1 MFHPPT
7 APQEARCYNR
17 SAMNTE
23 RKPLLVIL
31 DGHGIIHRAY
41 HALRD
46 QPLTVRRTG
55 EPVSAV
61 YGFANTLLSVL
72 SELKPTHVAVALDP
86 SGPTFRHEKDETYK
100 AHRPPAPED
109 LHQQVVRCEE
119 LIEAF
124 DIPICRVDGYEADD
138 VLGTLAR
145 QAAEKGV
152 ETYLVTLDSD
162 IVQLVR
168 PGIHV
173 YMYRP
178 YQRDTVIYDEERT
191 RERYAIEPAQM
202 PDLKGL
208 KGDASDNIPGVPG
221 IGEKTAVKLVQQF
234 GSIENLYDHLEEV
247 QPEKLRENLRQHEE
261 EARHSKDMATIAIDA
276 PIDLD
281 LQACELKTTDREKVL
296 ALFRELEFRS
306 LVGRLPEWLG
316 QEQPPAAP
324 VPAIEVEPAKI
335 DYRAVHSEDELE
347 KLARRLADVG
357 SFAFD
362 TETTSLGA
370 MQAGLVGVSLSPAPG
385 EAYYVPVGHRP
396 GLGEK
401 EQLALSTV
409 LTRLG
414 PVLEDAAIGKVGHNG
429 KFDMLVLA
437 NQGVWTENLAF
448 DTMIA
453 AYVLGEGGGT
463 ESYRPGTGS
472 LGLKWLA
479 SKRLGVEMTPI
490 TDLIGPAGP
499 KQLSMDQAPISAA
512 TDYACADADMT
523 GRLRAGLER
532 DLREQGLWSLFAEIE
547 MPLVPVLARME
558 QAGVALDTSILREM
572 SRQLEGQV
580 AEVEEKVYA
589 EVGHRFNIASPQQL
603 SAILFEE
610 IGLPK
615 TRRTKYGYT
624 TDAQALE
631 ALRGAHPVIDLIL
644 LYRQLT
650 KLKSTY
656 VDTLPALINSKTGRV
671 HTTFNQTVAAT
682 GRLSSND
689 PNMQNIPVRTELGGQ
704 VRSAFVARD
713 IGPDPW
719 LLAADYSQ
727 IELRIMAH
735 LCKDPNL
742 LEAFHR
748 DEDIHA
754 STASQVFGVP
764 LDGVTPE
771 MRRRAKVFNFGVLYG
786 LTDFGL
792 SQREG
797 ISREDAAAFIQTYF
811 QKYERVRQW
820 QQDIVTETRR
830 QGYAETLA
838 GRRRYIPE
846 INSSNYQARSAAER
860 MAVNMPVQGTA
871 SDIIKIAMNR
881 IDAEMR
887 ERGLRSKMLLQVHDE
902 LIFEGPASELDAL
915 REMVLRVMPA
925 SLSLDVPLKV
935 DVKVGRNWGEME

>member
-1 MFHPPT
+1 MG
-7 APQEARCYNR
+7 
-17 SAMNTE
+17 SE
-23 RKPLLVIL
+23 RKPLLVVL

-55 EPVSAV
+55 EPVGAV

-72 SELKPTHVAVALDP
+72 DELKPTHVAVALDP
-86 SGPTFRHEKDETYK
+86 EGPTFRHEQDETYK

-124 DIPICRVDGYEADD
+124 QIPICRVERYEADD

-145 QAAEKGV
+145 QAAEQGIDI
-152 ETYLVTLDSD
+152 YLVTLDSD

-168 PGIHV
+168 PGVRV

-178 YQRDTVIYDEERT
+178 YQRDTVIYDEERA
-191 RERYAIEPAQM
+191 RERYGVEPGQLA
-202 PDLKGL
+202 DLKGL
-208 KGDASDNIPGVPG
+208 MGDASDNISGVPG
-221 IGEKTAVKLVQQF
+221 VGEKTATKLVQQF
-234 GSIENLYDHLEEV
+234 GSVDSLYERLEEV
-247 QPEKLRENLRQHEE
+247 QPEKLRENLRRHEDK
-261 EARHSKDMATIAIDA
+261 ARHSKSMATIVTDA

-281 LQACELKTTDREKVL
+281 LEACELKPLDSDRVL
-296 ALFRELEFRS
+296 SLFRELEFRS
-306 LVGRLPEWLG
+306 LVERLSGWLAG
-316 QEQPPAAP
+316 ERPSEPAA
-324 VPAIEVEPAKI
+324 VETKAVEA
-335 DYRAVHSEDELE
+335 DYRAVHSEEELE
-347 KLARRLADVG
+347 RLARRLAEAG

-362 TETTSLGA
+362 TETSTLGA
-370 MQAGLVGVSLSPAPG
+370 MRAGLVGISFSPAEG
-385 EAYYVPVGHRP
+385 EAYYVPVGHLP
-396 GLGEK
+396 SLGEQ
-401 EQLALSTV
+401 EQLPLSTV
-409 LTRLG
+409 MSRLG
-414 PVLEDAAIGKVGHNG
+414 PVLEDAAIAKVAHNG

-437 NQGVWTENLAF
+437 NHGAWTENLAF

-453 AYVLGEGGGT
+453 AYVLGEG
-463 ESYRPGTGS
+463 S

-479 SKRLGVEMTPI
+479 SQRLGVEMTPI
-490 TDLIGPAGP
+490 TDLIGKAGP
-499 KQLSMDQAPISAA
+499 KQLSMDQAPIAAA
-512 TDYACADADMT
+512 TAYACADADMT
-523 GRLRAGLER
+523 GRLRAVLEG
-532 DLREQGLWSLFAEIE
+532 DLREQGLWDLFADIE

-558 QAGVALDTSILREM
+558 TAGVALDTAILREM

-580 AEVEEKVYA
+580 ADVEGQVYA
-589 EVGHRFNIASPQQL
+589 AIGHQFNIGSPQQL
-603 SAILFEE
+603 SGILFEE

-615 TRRTKYGYT
+615 TRRTKQGYT

-631 ALRGAHPVIDLIL
+631 GLRGAHPVIDLVL

-656 VDTLPALINSKTGRV
+656 VDTLPALINPKTGRV
-671 HTTFNQTVAAT
+671 HTTFNQTVVTT

-689 PNMQNIPVRTELGGQ
+689 PNLQNIPVRTELGGQ

-713 IGPDPW
+713 FGPDAC
-719 LLAADYSQ
+719 LLAVDYSQ
-727 IELRIMAH
+727 VELRIMAH
-735 LCKDPNL
+735 VSQDPNL
-742 LEAFHR
+742 LEAFRR

-764 LDGVTPE
+764 LDEVTSD

-786 LTDFGL
+786 LSDYGL

-797 ISREDAAAFIQTYF
+797 IPREEAARFIETYF
-811 QKYERVRQW
+811 QKYARVKQW
-820 QQDIVTETRR
+820 QEEVVVETRR
-830 QGYAETLA
+830 LGYAETLA

-846 INSSNYQARSAAER
+846 INSSNFQARSAAER
-860 MAVNMPVQGTA
+860 MAVNMPIQGTA

-887 ERGLRSKMLLQVHDE
+887 ERGLRSKMILQVHDE
-902 LIFEGPASELDAL
+902 LIFEGPAAELDDL
-915 REMVLRVMPA
+915 REMVQRVMPLRQAQDAAHRQAPGGLA

-935 DVKVGRNWGEME
+935 DVKVGRNWGEMG

>member
-1 MFHPPT
+1 MG
-7 APQEARCYNR
+7 
-17 SAMNTE
+17 SE
-23 RKPLLVIL
+23 RKPLLLLL

-72 SELKPTHVAVALDP
+72 EELKPTHAAVALDP
-86 SGPTFRHEKDETYK
+86 SGPTFRHEMDETYK
-100 AHRPPAPED
+100 AHRAPAPED

-124 DIPICRVDGYEADD
+124 NIPICRVEGYEADD
-138 VLGTLAR
+138 ALGTLTR
-145 QAAEKGV
+145 QAAEQGI
-152 ETYLVTLDSD
+152 ETCVVTLDSD

-168 PGIHV
+168 PGVRV

-178 YQRDTVIYDEERT
+178 YQRDTVIYDEERA
-191 RERYAIEPAQM
+191 RERYGVEPAQM

-208 KGDASDNIPGVPG
+208 KGDASDNISGVPG
-221 IGEKTAVKLVQQF
+221 VGDKTATKLVQQF
-234 GSIENLYDHLEEV
+234 GSVENLYEHLEEV

-261 EARHSKDMATIAIDA
+261 QARHSKTMATIATDA
-276 PIDLD
+276 PIELD
-281 LQACELKTTDREKVL
+281 LAACELKPLDREKVL
-296 ALFRELEFRS
+296 ALFQELEFRS
-306 LVGRLPEWLG
+306 LAERLPGWLAG
-316 QEQPPAAP
+316 ERRPEPAA
-324 VPAIEVEPAKI
+324 AEAKTVKE
-335 DYRAVHSEDELE
+335 DYRAVHTEDELE
-347 KLARRLADVG
+347 RLARRLAEAG

-362 TETTSLGA
+362 TETTALGA
-370 MQAGLVGVSLSPAPG
+370 MRAGLVGISFSPAVG
-385 EAYYVPVGHRP
+385 EAYYVPVGHLP
-396 GLGEK
+396 SLGER
-401 EQLALSTV
+401 EQLPLSTV
-409 LTRLG
+409 MARLG
-414 PVLEDAAIGKVGHNG
+414 PVLEDAAIEKVAHNG

-437 NQGVWTENLAF
+437 NHGAWTENLAF

-453 AYVLGEGGGT
+453 AYVLGEGGGS
-463 ESYRPGTGS
+463 EAYRPGAGS

-490 TDLIGPAGP
+490 TDLIGKAGP
-499 KQLSMDQAPISAA
+499 KQISMDQVPIIEA
-512 TDYACADADMT
+512 TAYACADADMT
-523 GRLRAGLER
+523 LRLRAILDQE
-532 DLREQGLWSLFAEIE
+532 LREQGLWSLFAEIE

-558 QAGVALDTSILREM
+558 MAGVALDTAILREM

-580 AEVEEKVYA
+580 AEVEQKTYE

-603 SAILFEE
+603 SGVLFEE

-615 TRRTKYGYT
+615 TRRTKQGYT

-631 ALRGAHPVIDLIL
+631 GLRGAHPVVDLVL

-656 VDTLPALINSKTGRV
+656 VDTLPALINPKTGRV
-671 HTTFNQTVAAT
+671 HTTFNQTVTTT

-689 PNMQNIPVRTELGGQ
+689 PNLQNIPVRTELGGQ
-704 VRSAFVARD
+704 VRTAFVARD
-713 IGPDPW
+713 VGPDPW

-735 LCKDPNL
+735 VCQDPNL

-764 LDGVTPE
+764 LDGVTPD

-786 LTDFGL
+786 LSDYGL

-797 ISREDAAAFIQTYF
+797 ISREEAAEFIETYF
-811 QKYERVRQW
+811 RKYERVRQW
-820 QQDIVTETRR
+820 QEQVLADTRR
-830 QGYAETLA
+830 LGYAETLA

-846 INSSNYQARSAAER
+846 INSSNFQVRSAAER
-860 MAVNMPVQGTA
+860 MAVNMPIQGTA

-902 LIFEGPASELDAL
+902 LIFEGPASELDTL
-915 REMVLRVMPA
+915 REMVLRVMPLRQA
-925 SLSLDVPLKV
+925 QDAALRQAQGKLQSLSLDVPLKV
-935 DVKVGRNWGEME
+935 DVKVGKNWGEMG

>member
-1 MFHPPT
+1 MG
-7 APQEARCYNR
+7 
-17 SAMNTE
+17 SE

-41 HALRD
+41 HAPRD
-46 QPLTVRRTG
+46 RPLTVPRTG
-55 EPVSAV
+55 EPVGAV

-72 SELKPTHVAVALDP
+72 KELKPTHVAVALDP
-86 SGPTFRHEKDETYK
+86 SGPTFRHEMDETYK
-100 AHRPPAPED
+100 AHRAAAPED
-109 LHQQVVRCEE
+109 LHQQVARCEE
-119 LIEAF
+119 LVEAF
-124 DIPICRVDGYEADD
+124 NIPICRVEGYEADD
-138 VLGTLAR
+138 ILGTLAR
-145 QAAEKGV
+145 QASAQGL
-152 ETYLVTLDSD
+152 ETCLVTLDSD

-168 PGIHV
+168 PGVRV
-173 YMYRP
+173 YMLRP
-178 YQRDTVIYDEERT
+178 FGQGPVLYDEAAA
-191 RERYAIEPAQM
+191 RERYAVEPGQL

-208 KGDASDNIPGVPG
+208 MGDVSDNIPGVPDVG
-221 IGEKTAVKLVQQF
+221 KVKATKLVQQF
-234 GSIENLYDHLEEV
+234 GSVENLYEHLEEV
-247 QPEKLRENLRQHEE
+247 QPEKLRDNLRQHEE
-261 EARHSKDMATIAIDA
+261 EARHSKSMATIAVDA

-281 LQACELKTTDREKVL
+281 LKACELKPLDRERVMG
-296 ALFRELEFRS
+296 LFRELEFRK
-306 LVGRLPEWLG
+306 LEERLPAWLAG
-316 QEQPPAAP
+316 EQPPA
-324 VPAIEVEPAKI
+324 PAVIEVEAPKVV
-335 DYRAVHSEDELE
+335 YRSVQSEEELE
-347 KLARRLADVG
+347 KLAHRLADAG

-362 TETTSLGA
+362 TETSELSA
-370 MQAGLVGVSLSPAPG
+370 MRAGLVGISLSPAPG
-385 EAYYVPVGHRP
+385 EAYYIPVGHRP
-396 GLGEK
+396 GLGEQ
-401 EQLALSTV
+401 EQLPLSTV
-409 LTRLG
+409 LKRLG
-414 PVLEDAAIGKVGHNG
+414 PVLEDAAVAKVAHNG
-429 KFDMLVLA
+429 KFDMLILA

-463 ESYRPGTGS
+463 EAYRPGAGS
-472 LGLKWLA
+472 LSLKWLA

-490 TDLIGPAGP
+490 TALIGPAGP
-499 KQLSMDQAPISAA
+499 KQLSMDQAPVAAA
-512 TDYACADADMT
+512 TAYACADADMT
-523 GRLRAGLER
+523 GRLRAILEGE
-532 DLREQGLWSLFAEIE
+532 LREQGLWTLFAEIE

-558 QAGVALDTSILREM
+558 RAGVALDTTILREM
-572 SRQLEGQV
+572 SRQLESQV
-580 AEVEEKVYA
+580 REVEEKIYA
-589 EVGHRFNIASPQQL
+589 EVGHQFNIGSPQQL

-610 IGLPK
+610 IKLPR
-615 TRRTKYGYT
+615 TRRTKLGYT

-656 VDTLPALINSKTGRV
+656 VDTLPALINPKTGRV

-689 PNMQNIPVRTELGGQ
+689 PNMQNIPVRTELGGV

-719 LLAADYSQ
+719 LLSADYSQ
-727 IELRIMAH
+727 IELRILAH
-735 LCKDPNL
+735 LCQDPNL

-748 DEDIHA
+748 DEDVHA
-754 STASQVFGVP
+754 STASQVFGV
-764 LDGVTPE
+764 DIDKVTLE

-797 ISREDAAAFIQTYF
+797 ISREEAAQFIETYF

-820 QQDIVTETRR
+820 QEQVVADTRR
-830 QGYAETLA
+830 LGYAVTLA
-838 GRRRYIPE
+838 GRRRYILE
-846 INSSNYQARSAAER
+846 INSANFQARAAAER

-902 LIFEGPASELDAL
+902 LIFEGPASELDAV
-915 REMVLRVMPA
+915 REMAVRVMPA
-925 SLSLDVPLKV
+925 SLSLAVPLKV
-935 DVKVGRNWGEME
+935 DVKVGRNWGEMG

>member
-1 MFHPPT
+1 MK
-7 APQEARCYNR
+7 
-17 SAMNTE
+17 SE

-41 HALRD
+41 HALRE

-72 SELKPTHVAVALDP
+72 EELKPTHVAVALDP
-86 SGPTFRHEKDETYK
+86 SGPTFRHEMDETYK
-100 AHRPPAPED
+100 AHRAAAPED
-109 LHQQVVRCEE
+109 LHQQVARCEE
-119 LIEAF
+119 LVEAF
-124 DIPICRVDGYEADD
+124 NIPICRVEGYEADD

-145 QAAEKGV
+145 QAAAQGLD
-152 ETYLVTLDSD
+152 TCLVTLDSD

-168 PGIHV
+168 PGVRV
-173 YMYRP
+173 YMLRP
-178 YQRDTVIYDEERT
+178 FGQGPVLYDEAAA
-191 RERYAIEPAQM
+191 RERYAIEPGQL

-208 KGDASDNIPGVPG
+208 MGDVSDNIPGVPDVG
-221 IGEKTAVKLVQQF
+221 KVKATKLVQEF
-234 GSIENLYDHLEEV
+234 GSVENLYDHLEEV
-247 QPEKLRENLRQHEE
+247 QSEKLRENLRQHEE
-261 EARHSKDMATIAIDA
+261 QARHSKSMATIATDA

-281 LQACELKTTDREKVL
+281 LEACELKPLDRERVL
-296 ALFRELEFRS
+296 GLFRELEFRS
-306 LVGRLPEWLG
+306 LVTRLPGWLAG
-316 QEQPPAAP
+316 EQPPAPPVVETEAP
-324 VPAIEVEPAKI
+324 KV
-335 DYRAVHSEDELE
+335 DYRSVQSEEELE
-347 KLARRLADVG
+347 KLARRLADAG

-362 TETTSLGA
+362 TETSELSA
-370 MQAGLVGVSLSPAPG
+370 MRAGLVGISLSPAPG
-385 EAYYVPVGHRP
+385 EAYYVPVGHRL
-396 GLGEK
+396 GLGEPA
-401 EQLALSTV
+401 QLPLSTV
-409 LTRLG
+409 LGRLG
-414 PVLEDAAIGKVGHNG
+414 PVLEDAAVAKVAHNG
-429 KFDMLVLA
+429 KFDMLILA
-437 NQGVWTENLAF
+437 NQGVWTDNLTF

-463 ESYRPGTGS
+463 EAYRPGAGS
-472 LGLKWLA
+472 LSLKWLA

-499 KQLSMDQAPISAA
+499 KQLSMDQAPVAAA
-512 TDYACADADMT
+512 TAYACADADMT
-523 GRLRAGLER
+523 GRLRAILEGE
-532 DLREQGLWSLFAEIE
+532 LREQELWSLFAEIE

-558 QAGVALDTSILREM
+558 RAGVALDTAILREM
-572 SRQLEGQV
+572 SRQLEGQIR
-580 AEVEEKVYA
+580 EVEEKIYA
-589 EVGHRFNIASPQQL
+589 EVGHQFNIGSPQQL
-603 SAILFEE
+603 SGILFEE
-610 IGLPK
+610 IKLPK
-615 TRRTKYGYT
+615 TRRTKLGYT

-656 VDTLPALINSKTGRV
+656 VDTLPALINPKTGRV

-689 PNMQNIPVRTELGGQ
+689 PNLQNIPVRTELGGV

-719 LLAADYSQ
+719 LLSADYSQ
-727 IELRIMAH
+727 IELRILAH
-735 LCKDPNL
+735 LCQDPNL

-754 STASQVFGVP
+754 STASQVFGV
-764 LDGVTPE
+764 DIDKVTPE

-797 ISREDAAAFIQTYF
+797 ISREEAAQFIETYF
-811 QKYERVRQW
+811 QKYARVRQW
-820 QQDIVTETRR
+820 QEQVVVDTRR
-830 QGYAETLA
+830 LGYAETLV

-846 INSSNYQARSAAER
+846 INSANFQARAAAER

-915 REMVLRVMPA
+915 REMVQRVMPQ
-925 SLSLDVPLKV
+925 SLSLAVALKV
-935 DVKVGRNWGEME
+935 DVKVGRNWGEMG